1 MINNFMDDIS
11 VADPEIHNV
20 LVNELNR
27 GREGLEMIASE
38 NYVSKAILQTNGSV
52 LTNKYSEGFPSKRY
66 YGGNEFIDIAENL
79 AIERAKEL
87 FDVEFANVQPHS
99 GSQANMEAYFALL
112 DLGDTILSMQ
122 LDHGGHLTHGH
133 KVSFSGKFYDFQ
145 FYGVDE
151 ESHVLNMDDV
161 MKRAKEVKPKVI
173 LTGYSAYPREIDFKG
188 FQEVAQ
194 EVDAILMADIA
205 HIAGLIAGKEHM
217 SPSPYCDV
225 ITTTTH
231 KTLRGPRGAMIMG
244 KADFEMPVQKAV
256 FPGMQGGP
264 MDMIIAGKAVCF
276 KEALD
281 PNFKE
286 YAKNIKKNASALA
299 DSLLENGARL
309 ISGGTDNHL
318 ILMDISPYGVGGKD
332 AEKALDS
339 VGIFTNKNMIPFDT
353 RSPFDPSGIRV
364 GTAALTTR
372 GLGTN
377 EMKEIGELMVKTF
390 KNISESSVLKDIK
403 SSVHQ
408 ICSNYPLYPGFELLS

>member
-1 MINNFMDDIS
+1 MDDVS
-11 VADPEIHNV
+11 KSDPDIHQV
-20 LVNELNR
+20 LLNELGR
-27 GREGLEMIASE
+27 GRNGLEMIASE

-52 LTNKYSEGFPSKRY
+52 LTNKYSEGFPYKRY
-66 YGGNEFIDIAENL
+66 YGGNEFIDVSESL

-99 GSQANMEAYFALL
+99 GSQANMEAYYALL
-112 DLGDTILSMQ
+112 NLGDTILSMQ

-133 KVSFSGKFYDFQ
+133 KVSFSGDFYDFQ
-145 FYGVDE
+145 FYGVDKDT
-151 ESHVLNMDDV
+151 HILNMDDV
-161 MKRAKEVKPKVI
+161 MKRAKEVKPKLI

-188 FQEVAQ
+188 FQEVAD
-194 EVDAILMADIA
+194 EVGAILMADIA
-205 HIAGLIAGKEHM
+205 HIAGLVAGKEHM
-217 SPSPYCDV
+217 SPAPYCDV

-244 KADFEMPVQKAV
+244 KENYEMPVQKAV

-276 KEALD
+276 KEALQ
-281 PNFKE
+281 PEFQE
-286 YAKNIKKNASALA
+286 YAKNIKKNAKALA
-299 DSLLENGARL
+299 GSLLAHGSKL

-318 ILMDISPYGVGGKD
+318 ILIDISNHNLGGKD
-332 AEKALDS
+332 AEKALDN

-372 GLGTN
+372 GLGIN
-377 EMKEIGELMVKTF
+377 EMNEIGELMVRTLTNHNNNDVLSKI
-390 KNISESSVLKDIK
+390 NSSVQ
-403 SSVHQ
+403 Q
-408 ICSNYPLYPGFELLS
+408 ICDKFPLYPGFEMLS